1 MKQLNMTKTILTF
14 IIAMMGTLGL
24 AQNKAKSIY
33 DFKVKSI
40 DGSTFDFATLK
51 GKKLIIVNTA
61 SQCGNTPQYSDL
73 EELYKKNKS
82 KNLVIIGFP
91 ANNFGGQ
98 EPGTDKEIQSFCSK
112 KYAVTFPMMSKISVK
127 GAGMAPIYKW
137 LTEKSMNGIKD
148 EPVTWNFQKFLIDE
162 KGNWVGSVASRTSP
176 SKSKEISDFL
186 AK

>member
-1 MKQLNMTKTILTF
+1 MKQLNMTKTILTL

-73 EELYKKNKS
+73 EELYEKNKS

-127 GAGMAPIYKW
+127 GADYHQI
-137 LTEKSMNGIKD
+137 
-148 EPVTWNFQKFLIDE
+148 F
-162 KGNWVGSVASRTSP
+162 
-176 SKSKEISDFL
+176 
-186 AK
+186 